1 MIQKRRAGGSGVRMT
16 EGVIWKQLLFF
27 AIPLLLGNLFQLLYN
42 TVDSVVVGNFV
53 GKTAL
58 AAVGASNPIIN
69 LLVSFFMGISI
80 GAGVLIARYFGARDK
95 ENLSLAVHTAMT
107 LALLAGA
114 VMMIA
119 GYFLSPVILRL
130 VGTPEDVLP
139 GAVEYMQIYFLGIIP
154 MMVYNMGSG
163 VLRSVGDSR
172 RPLYYLMAA
181 SVLNIGLDLLFV
193 IRFQMGVPGVAW
205 ATLIAQTLS
214 ASLTMWN
221 LCRADAD
228 YKLFFRKLRLN
239 RKMLVET
246 IRLGLP
252 AGLQNA
258 IISFSN
264 VIVQANINSFGTAAV
279 AGCAAYNKLD
289 GFAVLP
295 VSSFAMAATTFI
307 GQNMGARNRE
317 RVKRGARV
325 TVFLSAGTIGALA
338 CILLIFGKYILRIF
352 TPDPEIIDYA
362 ARMMRYLAPTY
373 VFLATAHAL
382 SGVARGAGLS
392 VVPMVILTAN
402 FCVLRMIWISLAM
415 PLIQSIVVV
424 YLGYS
429 LTWTTAALCMLLYMK
444 KSNWIERGMR
454 TVAASAAA
462 AEPLE

>member
-193 IRFQMGVPGVAW
+193 IR
-205 ATLIAQTLS
+205 
-214 ASLTMWN
+214 
-221 LCRADAD
+221 
-228 YKLFFRKLRLN
+228 
-239 RKMLVET
+239 
-246 IRLGLP
+246 
-252 AGLQNA
+252 
-258 IISFSN
+258 
-264 VIVQANINSFGTAAV
+264 
-279 AGCAAYNKLD
+279 
-289 GFAVLP
+289 
-295 VSSFAMAATTFI
+295 
-307 GQNMGARNRE
+307 
-317 RVKRGARV
+317 
-325 TVFLSAGTIGALA
+325 
-338 CILLIFGKYILRIF
+338 
-352 TPDPEIIDYA
+352 
-362 ARMMRYLAPTY
+362 
-373 VFLATAHAL
+373 
-382 SGVARGAGLS
+382 
-392 VVPMVILTAN
+392 
-402 FCVLRMIWISLAM
+402 
-415 PLIQSIVVV
+415 
-424 YLGYS
+424 
-429 LTWTTAALCMLLYMK
+429 
-444 KSNWIERGMR
+444 
-454 TVAASAAA
+454 
-462 AEPLE
+462 